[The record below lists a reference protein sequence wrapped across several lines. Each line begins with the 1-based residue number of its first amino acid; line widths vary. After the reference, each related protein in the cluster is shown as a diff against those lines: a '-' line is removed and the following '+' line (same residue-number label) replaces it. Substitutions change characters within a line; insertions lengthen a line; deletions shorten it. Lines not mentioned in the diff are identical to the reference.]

1 MDKFRGGKKIMQKNV
16 AALLLI
22 ILGIIV
28 LAFPALGVVPFSVI
42 TGFIALILGIGL
54 FLNGIMEMSENT
66 SFGVVELILG
76 IIAIILG
83 IGFIINPGLFSWVAG
98 FLVWIVGLFLVIAGI
113 IGFLN
118 KAGNSRWNG
127 IIAIIIGLIYIIIGT
142 LIANPAILGALI
154 GIWLLIT
161 GIIML
166 FSKD

>member
-1 MDKFRGGKKIMQKNV
+1 MQKNIV
-16 AALLLI
+16 AIILI

-28 LAFPALGVVPFSVI
+28 LAFPTLGIIPFSVI

-54 FLNGIMEMSENT
+54 FLNGVMELSEST

-76 IIAIILG
+76 IIAVILG
-83 IGFIINPGLFSWVAG
+83 VGFIVNPGLFSWVAG

-118 KAGNSRWNG
+118 KTGDSRWNG

-142 LIANPAILGALI
+142 LIANPAVLGALI

-161 GIIML
+161 GIFML
-166 FSKD
+166 ISKD

>member
-1 MDKFRGGKKIMQKNV
+1 MQKNV
-16 AALLLI
+16 GALLLI

-28 LAFPALGVVPFSVI
+28 LAFPLLGIIPFSVI

-54 FLNGIMEMSENT
+54 FLSGIMEMGEST
-66 SFGVVELILG
+66 TFGIVELILG
-76 IIAIILG
+76 IIAVILG
-83 IGFIINPGLFSWVAG
+83 VGFIINPGLFSWVAG

-118 KAGNSRWNG
+118 KAGDSRWNG
-127 IIAIIIGLIYIIIGT
+127 IVAIIIGLVYIIVGT
-142 LIANPAILGALI
+142 LIANPAVLGALI

-161 GIIML
+161 GIFML